1 MKKAKI
7 TYKVTND
14 EEHAAILKKVDAL
27 MRIGEA
33 NTTREQRQHIR
44 AMGEALMA
52 YEESIYEIPE
62 PSTLEGILELQ
73 MYEMRMNHQD
83 LAQTL
88 GITQGELEIIMWE
101 DKKAGI
107 ELLNVIR
114 EKLDISSEVIS
125 NYIQKWL

>member
-52 YEESIYEIPE
+52 YEQSIYEILE
-62 PSTLEGILELQ
+62 PSTLEGFLERL
-73 MYEMRMNHQD
+73 MYDMRREGKD

-88 GITQGELEIIMWE
+88 GITQEELEKITW
-101 DKKAGI
+101 DDHKADI
-107 ELLNVIR
+107 ALLNVIKQ
-114 EKLDISSEVIS
+114 KLDIPSDIIS
-125 NYIQKWL
+125 KYIQES